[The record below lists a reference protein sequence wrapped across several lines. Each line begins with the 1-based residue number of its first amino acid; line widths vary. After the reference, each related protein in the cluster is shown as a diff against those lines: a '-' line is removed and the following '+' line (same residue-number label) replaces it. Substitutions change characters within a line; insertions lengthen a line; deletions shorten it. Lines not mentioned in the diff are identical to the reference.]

1 MQDRLAEIKRLTGRL
16 KATRE
21 QHARKLEELKV
32 LECQLHWQQL
42 SRKVRSLYPS
52 ILCSLIFV
60 RSARRP
66 IRTAVSSRSVAHWR
80 KCISTPHVVSSVFDE
95 AYAPN
100 NIFWIDVGGVE

>member
-1 MQDRLAEIKRLTGRL
+1 MQDRLVEIKRLTGRL

-21 QHARKLEELKV
+21 LHARKLEELEA

-52 ILCSLIFV
+52 ILCRLIFV

-66 IRTAVSSRSVAHWR
+66 IRTAVSSRSVAH
-80 KCISTPHVVSSVFDE
+80 
-95 AYAPN
+95 
-100 NIFWIDVGGVE
+100 